1 MVKVK
6 QAGPTV
12 LVVLS
17 AASIGFLFGSI
28 RGSPGFQKYRLA
40 TNADASTA
48 SDTPSWKSVY
58 LYRGG
63 PKDSEL
69 DSDSTSQRG
78 QDLTIADIF
87 EHKRDG
93 TFLDLAANHAIILSN
108 SMVLEQKYGW
118 KGLCIEPNPVYTPTY
133 SHRTCRLVQAVVGPD
148 DGLKVEFNFRG
159 VMGGIIGFD
168 NRNSTTKSINTDTH
182 YTVSVAKVLQ
192 DFGMPRAIDY
202 LSLDIEGAEAWVF
215 ESFPW
220 HLYTFRTLTVERPKR
235 ELRSMLEK
243 NDYVF
248 LCYHG
253 HFGDELWVHASL
265 GNYAK
270 VVAKYQ
276 GGDQCRDKRRR

>member
-1 MVKVK
+1 MVKFK

-12 LVVLS
+12 FVVLS
-17 AASIGFLFGSI
+17 AASIGFFFGSI
-28 RGSPGFQKYRLA
+28 SGSPGFQKYRFA
-40 TNADASTA
+40 TNADAPRA

-63 PKDSEL
+63 PKDPKL

-93 TFLDLAANHAIILSN
+93 RFLDLAANHAIILSN

-133 SHRTCRLVQAVVGPD
+133 SHRTCRLIQAVVGPTD
-148 DGLKVEFNFRG
+148 DLKVEFNFAG
-159 VMGGIIGFD
+159 VMGGVMGFD
-168 NRNSTTKSINTDTH
+168 NRRSNKTDTH
-182 YTVSVAKVLQ
+182 YTVSIAKILQ
-192 DFGMPRAIDY
+192 DFGMPGTIDY
-202 LSLDIEGAEAWVF
+202 LSLDIEGAEAWAF

-235 ELRSMLEK
+235 ELRFLLEK
-243 NDYVF
+243 NDYAF

-253 HFGDELWVHASL
+253 NFGDELWVHASL
-265 GNYAK
+265 ANYAE
-270 VVAKYQ
+270 VVANYK
-276 GGDQCRDKRRR
+276 GRKQCRDKRR